1 MTGVYSAFI
10 RSPTGI
16 PADPALTSYGVSQAK
31 EMGKHLMT
39 LDPPI
44 DAVYSSPYYRC
55 LQTITPFVELKQQQ
69 LNGKSNIRGSATAT
83 ICPEYGI
90 GEFFGAAPFDHP
102 TPASP
107 KRLKELFPAYDDS
120 YVPIITPSRKGE
132 TIKDLYERVAAAVQG
147 IIDRCDADGKRAVVL
162 CTHAAVVIALGRVLT
177 GHIPNAVEEEDF
189 HAFTCGLSTYRRR
202 GMQRRSRSGLGKF
215 VLKGWND
222 KVWPQNVDKHLNRR
236 IPSVYKRTQL
246 GRGVAVCTRQ

>member
-1 MTGVYSAFI
+1 
-10 RSPTGI
+10 
-16 PADPALTSYGVSQAK
+16 
-31 EMGKHLMT
+31 MGKHLMT

-69 LNGKSNIRGSATAT
+69 LKEELGTTHGSAAAT
-83 ICPEYGI
+83 ICPEHGL

-102 TPASP
+102 TPASH

-120 YVPIITPSRKGE
+120 YVSAIKPSRKGE
-132 TIKDLYERVAAAVQG
+132 TIEDLYGRVAAAVRG
-147 IIDRCDADGKRAVVL
+147 IIERCDVEGKRAVVL

-177 GHIPNAVEEEDF
+177 GRVPEAVEEEDF

-202 GMQRRSRSGLGKF
+202 RQDTGTQ
-215 VLKGWND
+215 V
-222 KVWPQNVDKHLNRR
+222 
-236 IPSVYKRTQL
+236 PSAGTFAL
-246 GRGVAVCTRQ
+246 

>member
-1 MTGVYSAFI
+1 
-10 RSPTGI
+10 
-16 PADPALTSYGVSQAK
+16 
-31 EMGKHLMT
+31 MT

-44 DAVYSSPYYRC
+44 DAIYSSPYYRC

-69 LNGKSNIRGSATAT
+69 LNGKSNIQGSATAT
-83 ICPEYGI
+83 VCPEYGI

-102 TPASP
+102 IPASP

-120 YVPIITPSRKGE
+120 YVPVITPSRTGE
-132 TIKDLYERVAAAVQG
+132 TINDLYERVATAVQG

-177 GHIPNAVEEEDF
+177 GQIPDAVEEEDF

-202 GMQRRSRSGLGKF
+202 DIQRCSRSGLGKF
-215 VLKGWND
+215 VFRGCQIAKLGPGMLTNILIDESHASISERKSLGEWQCIEDSDCSFLSSGGERGW
-222 KVWPQNVDKHLNRR
+222 
-236 IPSVYKRTQL
+236 
-246 GRGVAVCTRQ
+246 